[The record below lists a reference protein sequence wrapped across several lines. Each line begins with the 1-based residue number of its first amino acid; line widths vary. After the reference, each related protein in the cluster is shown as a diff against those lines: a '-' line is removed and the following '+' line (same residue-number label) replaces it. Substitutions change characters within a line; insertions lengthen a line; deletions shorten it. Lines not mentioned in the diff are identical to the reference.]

1 MRQRTLEETLAY
13 ADEWLAQMD
22 EPTRSEGR
30 RVGNVEYVRS
40 TTRTRAGVNVYG
52 IYTIF

>member
-13 ADEWLAQMD
+13 ADEWFDQMD